1 LLKPGDQVVTTS
13 MDHNAVMRPLRDLES
28 KGVKLDIVQCAED
41 GSLDVRKL
49 EKAVNQKTR
58 LVVAVHASNIV
69 GTILPIDEIAQ
80 IAHKN
85 SALLLTDA
93 AQTAGVVPIDIQ
105 AMGIDLLAF
114 TGHKGILGPTGIGGL
129 VIGEGV
135 EVAQIEPLIR
145 GGTGSQSALEIQ
157 PDALPDKYESGT
169 VNTIGI
175 AGLGAGIHWLQERGI
190 ETIREKEKKLTQVLG
205 EGLSVIKG
213 VRVYGN
219 HNPEKS
225 VAIVSFTVAGKQ
237 VSDIGFK
244 LDEEYGILAR
254 VGLHCAPS
262 AHKTVGSFPEGTARL
277 APGVFTTIEDI
288 QQTLKAIEKVVRR

>member
-1 LLKPGDQVVTTS
+1 
-13 MDHNAVMRPLRDLES
+13 M
-28 KGVKLDIVQCAED
+28 
-41 GSLDVRKL
+41 
-49 EKAVNQKTR
+49 
-58 LVVAVHASNIV
+58 
-69 GTILPIDEIAQ
+69 
-80 IAHKN
+80 
-85 SALLLTDA
+85 
-93 AQTAGVVPIDIQ
+93 PIDIQ
-105 AMGIDLLAF
+105 AIGIDLLAF
-114 TGHKGILGPTGIGGL
+114 TGHKGLLGPTGIGGL

-135 EVAQIEPLIR
+135 DVVQIEPLIR

-169 VNTIGI
+169 INTIGI

-190 ETIREKEKKLTQVLG
+190 ETLREKEKKLTQALG

-262 AHKTVGSFPEGTARL
+262 AHKTIGSFPEGTVRL
-277 APGVFTTIEDI
+277 APGVFTTFEDI
-288 QQTLKAIEKVVRR
+288 KQTLKAIEKVVRR